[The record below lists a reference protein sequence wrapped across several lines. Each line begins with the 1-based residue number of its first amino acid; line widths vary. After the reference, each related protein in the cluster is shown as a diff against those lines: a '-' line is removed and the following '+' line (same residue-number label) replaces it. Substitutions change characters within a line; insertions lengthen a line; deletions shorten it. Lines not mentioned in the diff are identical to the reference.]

1 MSTPRM
7 QRGDT
12 QDSSSLQHPSTPSR
26 NDGLAPNPTY
36 ASFSP
41 ATLSSAEPSA
51 TSAAK
56 RRSTILVHQ
65 KSPLLL
71 ATPPQITRALA
82 YSHPFLLPL
91 NKLVGLLTWTTGDPW
106 ESFLLLTGFWAAVLY
121 GDIVIRM
128 AGPLVLVLVLIGGM
142 YGRRF
147 SPLSSS
153 GWSEPGP
160 GAGDRTA
167 LQAEGNGAKAARR
180 NKNLSVDGLPDKNSK
195 AGNSNGGTGRQGS
208 HTRNQSSISEAT
220 NTRHQ
225 KTLDE
230 IVETLREFTAR
241 CNILLEP
248 LLELTD
254 FLSTQRT
261 PTSATTRPALTTLFV
276 RILICTPFWFL
287 LTIPPLRIITTRRVI
302 LILGTILL
310 TWHARVIRV
319 TRVILWR
326 SATIRRILALVTGLQ
341 FEGLAKTQS
350 TSPTI
355 ATAPA
360 GAGAGAASTKTKT
373 PSTPT
378 ALKTQRESELTK
390 ALRRGRGG
398 RGTGVRFTFII
409 YENQRRWVG
418 LGWTTNLFAY
428 ERAAWTDEH
437 NNPVPPKDEFE
448 LPEVE
453 DGSNMRWQW
462 AEGSRW
468 RVDGVLD
475 EAVMPNDDKE
485 SEWDY
490 DGPGGRMG
498 WIYYDNKWQNGRRGQ
513 DGWGR
518 WTRRRKWYRDAEL
531 VEADDIPEEEAIN
544 GAAGTPDHSKTP
556 IQTPAQPPRPP
567 GLTPTPAIPTVDLT
581 PSSPDVALSPPTASQ
596 QQPQQSVSDD
606 QDKENKEREL
616 EREEEYDTASILS
629 TSSRSARFR
638 PPSLRRRVTDTSHRS
653 SRSRRTSLSLAASSE
668 DDAAVL
674 GTQTRMALE
683 ETGAEAG
690 SWGVGDDVRM
700 GLE

>member
-1 MSTPRM
+1 
-7 QRGDT
+7 
-12 QDSSSLQHPSTPSR
+12 
-26 NDGLAPNPTY
+26 
-36 ASFSP
+36 
-41 ATLSSAEPSA
+41 
-51 TSAAK
+51 
-56 RRSTILVHQ
+56 
-65 KSPLLL
+65 
-71 ATPPQITRALA
+71 LA

-91 NKLVGLLTWTTGDPW
+91 NKFVGLLTWTTGDPW

-160 GAGDRTA
+160 GAGDGTA
-167 LQAEGNGAKAARR
+167 LQAEGKAGKAGRR
-180 NKNLSVDGLPDKNSK
+180 NKNLSVDGLPDKNNK
-195 AGNSNGGTGRQGS
+195 GGNSNGGMGRQAG
-208 HTRNQSSISEAT
+208 HTRNQGSISEIT

-261 PTSATTRPALTTLFV
+261 PTSATTRPALTTLFG

-287 LTIPPLRIITTRRVI
+287 LTVPPLRIITTRRVI

-326 SATIRRILALVTGLQ
+326 SATIRRLLALVTGLQ

-350 TSPTI
+350 TSPT
-355 ATAPA
+355 TTTEPA
-360 GAGAGAASTKTKT
+360 GAGVASSTKSK
-373 PSTPT
+373 PSSTPT

-418 LGWTTNLFAY
+418 LGWTANLFAY

-462 AEGSRW
+462 TEGSRW

-475 EAVMPNDDKE
+475 EAVMPNDDNQGG
-485 SEWDY
+485 WDY

-498 WIYYDNKWQNGRRGQ
+498 WIYYDNKVRLLLSQAFVADPRLTLWTVAERPARPRRLGSLDAAEKMVPRRRTCRGRRHS
-513 DGWGR
+513 
-518 WTRRRKWYRDAEL
+518 RR
-531 VEADDIPEEEAIN
+531 
-544 GAAGTPDHSKTP
+544 GTH
-556 IQTPAQPPRPP
+556 QRRHQCPRPLQAAYP
-567 GLTPTPAIPTVDLT
+567 N
-581 PSSPDVALSPPTASQ
+581 PSTASQ
-596 QQPQQSVSDD
+596 
-606 QDKENKEREL
+606 
-616 EREEEYDTASILS
+616 A
-629 TSSRSARFR
+629 ARINTH
-638 PPSLRRRVTDTSHRS
+638 P
-653 SRSRRTSLSLAASSE
+653 
-668 DDAAVL
+668 
-674 GTQTRMALE
+674 
-683 ETGAEAG
+683 
-690 SWGVGDDVRM
+690 GDPHS
-700 GLE
+700 